1 MAVDTSQSVLVVDDF
16 RTMTAIVTK
25 LLREVGFAEVD
36 NALDGNAALESLRG
50 KSYGLVISD
59 WEMKPMSGPEL
70 VKAIRAVPDRANTR
84 IILIT
89 AYKFPTEEMKQADAD
104 GYLLKPFVL
113 VFVIKD
119 TSSRNRCVPRDL

>member
-104 GYLLKPFVL
+104 GYLLKPFSVAALRDKIGEVL
-113 VFVIKD
+113 
-119 TSSRNRCVPRDL
+119 SRPVTK

>member
-36 NALDGNAALESLRG
+36 NAFDGNAALESLRG

-104 GYLLKPFVL
+104 GYLLKPFSVAALRDKIGEVL
-113 VFVIKD
+113 
-119 TSSRNRCVPRDL
+119 SRPVTK